1 MTNLCKSKKFASI
14 SIVTTLL
21 FSVIFAPMS
30 SHAQRARTVT
40 TTNSVT
46 TTTNS
51 TVATISKK

>member
-1 MTNLCKSKKFASI
+1 MVAL
-14 SIVTTLL
+14 VL
-21 FSVIFAPMS
+21 APLT

-40 TTNSVT
+40 TTNSVS